1 MADDDA
7 LPDPARVR
15 IRRRIEW
22 MDTDAGGIW
31 HWTTVFRLAEAAE
44 AALHAALGIPPTET
58 FGVCPRVAVS
68 ATFSKS
74 LRFDDAVEAELA
86 VESMGRSSLAYRLD
100 VFSDGEPAAEG
111 SVTVV
116 FVDRATRKAVPW
128 PPEIREKLAGGGL
141 VEEPPR

>member
-1 MADDDA
+1 MADDA

-44 AALHAALGIPPTET
+44 AALHAGLGIPPTET

-68 ATFSKS
+68 ATFSQS

-86 VESMGRSSLAYRLD
+86 VESVGRSSLSYRLE
-100 VFSDGEPAAEG
+100 VLSGGAPAAEG
-111 SVTVV
+111 SLTVV
-116 FVDRATRKAVPW
+116 LVDRETRRAVPW